1 MPELSIHSTRFG
13 SLSVAEESVL
23 EFPEGLIGLPHLRRF
38 ALFEPSVPNSPFRG
52 MVSLDDP
59 EIGFAIA
66 DPHMLFADY
75 EADVS
80 AEYPVLGIEAP
91 EEAALYVIL
100 TVPLD
105 NPLRTTANLL
115 APLLV
120 NKALRIGRQVVLS
133 ESRYSTRHPI
143 IAPRQQG

>member
-1 MPELSIHSTRFG
+1 MSGLSIRSTRFG
-13 SLSVAEESVL
+13 SLNVADEGIW

-38 ALFEPSVPNSPFRG
+38 ALFEPSIPDSPFRG

-59 EIGFAIA
+59 EIGLAIA

-80 AEYPVLGIEAP
+80 AEYPVLGIETP

-100 TVPLD
+100 TVPPD
-105 NPLRTTANLL
+105 NPVRTTANLL

-120 NKALRIGRQVVLS
+120 NKRLRIGRQVVLS
-133 ESRYSTRHPI
+133 ESRYWTRHPI
-143 IAPRQQG
+143 IAPRQQS